1 MSENL
6 KQLHSKVDKFYSNG
20 YLQTWCGSVREEWTE
35 FLDRIFSIIGQLASL
50 SGVTLVIFPLADD
63 INKVFAKVS
72 KKISRVTMERFVTN

>member
-35 FLDRIFSIIGQLASL
+35 FLDRIFSILGQLASL
-50 SGVTLVIFPLADD
+50 PGVTLSHLSSCYTLNLPIQDCLITPHKNHNGIVI
-63 INKVFAKVS
+63 
-72 KKISRVTMERFVTN
+72 

>member
-35 FLDRIFSIIGQLASL
+35 FLDRIFSIIGQFKIV
-50 SGVTLVIFPLADD
+50 VTLVTFLLFNIESVHPRTA
-63 INKVFAKVS
+63 
-72 KKISRVTMERFVTN
+72 